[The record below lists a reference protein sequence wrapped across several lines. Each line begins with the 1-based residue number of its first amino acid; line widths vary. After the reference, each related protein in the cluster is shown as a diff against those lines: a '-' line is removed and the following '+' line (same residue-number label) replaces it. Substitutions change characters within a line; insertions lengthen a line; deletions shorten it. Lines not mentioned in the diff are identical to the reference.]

1 LNRAKAFDNIDWVMV
16 LLYYLLVIF
25 GWVNIYAADHAEG
38 HIFNFSLSQSYMKQ
52 AMFIG
57 LCTILG
63 FSILMIDP
71 KVFSALS
78 FVIYGAS
85 LALLIGVLLFGKEI
99 QGARSWFHIGDF
111 ALQPSEFAKFA
122 TSLALASYL
131 SRIELDLTSLKT
143 IIYTG
148 IIILLPAGLIVLQN
162 DAGSALVYTSFVF
175 VLYREG
181 LTGNIFVV
189 ALAVATLFI
198 GTLVFGQLLVL
209 GVIGGIALLL
219 IILVRKKWKSI
230 MTVVAV
236 LLVSAS
242 FVYSVDYGFNNILEP
257 HQQVRIN
264 VLFGIESDPSGAEYN
279 VNQSKIA
286 IGSGGVSGKGFLQ
299 GTQTKFK
306 MVPEQ
311 STDFIFSTVGEEWGY
326 LGTAGV
332 IVTFLLLFLRIIQ
345 QAEKQRSRFSRIY
358 GYSVASILFF
368 HFSVNIAMTI
378 GLAPVIGI
386 PLPFFSYGGSSLIGF
401 TILLFIFIKQSSKKY
416 DLI

>member
-25 GWVNIYAADHAEG
+25 GWFNIYAADHAEG
-38 HIFNFSLSQSYMKQ
+38 HLFNFSLSQSYMKQ

-78 FVIYGAS
+78 IVIYVAS
-85 LALLIGVLLFGKEI
+85 LALLVGVLIFGKEI
-99 QGARSWFHIGDF
+99 QGARSWFHIGGF
-111 ALQPSEFAKFA
+111 ALQPSEFAKFS

-131 SRIELDLTSLKT
+131 SRIELDLTSFKT

-189 ALAVATLFI
+189 ALTVAALFI
-198 GTLVFGQLLVL
+198 GTLVFGQILVL
-209 GVIGGIALLL
+209 GVLGGIALIL

-230 MTVVAV
+230 MVVVAI

-332 IVTFLLLFLRIIQ
+332 IITFLLLFLRIIQ
-345 QAEKQRSRFSRIY
+345 QAERQRSRFSRIY

-368 HFSVNIAMTI
+368 HFAVNIAMTI

-401 TILLFIFIKQSSKKY
+401 TILLFLFIKQSSKKY